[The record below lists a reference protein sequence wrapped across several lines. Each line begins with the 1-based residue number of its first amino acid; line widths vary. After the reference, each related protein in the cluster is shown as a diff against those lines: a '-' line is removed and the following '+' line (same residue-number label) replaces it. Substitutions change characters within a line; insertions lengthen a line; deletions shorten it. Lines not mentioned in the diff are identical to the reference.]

1 MEGKKVN
8 LTILLDSTRGHTA
21 DDFLIRDLPGTSG
34 RLDVVCRM
42 LIATF
47 RSVPALSPNIRFL
60 SILGGPP
67 KPPLLIQVSNVDSSQ
82 VPESELA
89 CALILKGLMHTHRTK
104 KLSSHPNWPKF
115 IIKEQG
121 FEETLQKIA
130 KPQNQLLYLVE
141 RGTPLDSVSL
151 DLKKPII
158 VILGDD
164 KGIPPE
170 HEELIQQ
177 YQVREVN
184 IGTRSLLGSQII
196 TLLLLDI
203 MRRLQEP

>member
-1 MEGKKVN
+1 MEGKKVD
-8 LTILLDSTRGHTA
+8 LTVLLDSTRGHTA

-47 RSVPALSPNIRFL
+47 RSVPALSPNMRFL

-89 CALILKGLMHTHRTK
+89 CALILKGLLHTYRTK
-104 KLSSHPNWPKF
+104 KNSFHPSWPQF

-121 FEETLQKIA
+121 FKETLQKMA
-130 KPQNQLLYLVE
+130 KPPNQLLYLIE
-141 RGTPLDSVSL
+141 RGTPLDAVSL
-151 DLKKPII
+151 DFDKPIV
-158 VILGDD
+158 VILGDER
-164 KGIPPE
+164 GIPPE
-170 HEELIQQ
+170 HEELLQQ

-184 IGTRSLLGSQII
+184 IGTRSLLGSQVI

-203 MRRLQEP
+203 MRRLQES